1 MFHIPITGLC
11 TRSALF
17 YLNPAAT
24 AVGLPLPHGLN
35 GENMKEQFPST
46 QSGGFPPIP
55 DLPLQLPGSCHSGRS
70 QPDQIVAGEGAPLT
84 AIRRLLSKWELC
96 RLCWAYSEPL
106 SLPFCSADALGSPED
121 HPEAHR

>member
-1 MFHIPITGLC
+1 MYVVCIVLFKPCSNSSGATTSYQTKRREYEGTIPFNTIRRVSTHPRPATPVARFLSLREFS
-11 TRSALF
+11 TR
-17 YLNPAAT
+17 PD
-24 AVGLPLPHGLN
+24 
-35 GENMKEQFPST
+35 
-46 QSGGFPPIP
+46 SGG
-55 DLPLQLPGSCHSGRS
+55 GGGGRGE
-70 QPDQIVAGEGAPLT
+70 GEGAPLT